1 MDPLPTKE
9 EVEVVIRNLL
19 PVPLNLYPAS
29 WQTAIPRMVEKELK
43 FVRKMG
49 SKNPVED
56 ASQNLLRAWN
66 TVSFWG
72 WVSRGF
78 TASPPTTLDRLLNL

>member
-1 MDPLPTKE
+1 VDPLPTKE
-9 EVEVVIRNLL
+9 KVEVVIRNLL

-49 SKNPVED
+49 SKNPCGRRFAKSSKSMEH
-56 ASQNLLRAWN
+56 S
-66 TVSFWG
+66 
-72 WVSRGF
+72 
-78 TASPPTTLDRLLNL
+78 